1 MTSAMLSRLANAA
14 HPANSTTYIGGSQ
27 QQQQQQQFHPLQ
39 QHLANTESEFSP
51 SPTPERMLMEPLPP
65 NTPTGMS
72 IASPNEMEAFELNF

>member
-1 MTSAMLSRLANAA
+1 MLSRLANAA
-14 HPANSTTYIGGSQ
+14 HPANSTTYIGGS
-27 QQQQQQQFHPLQ
+27 QQQQQQFHPLQ

-72 IASPNEMEAFELNF
+72 IASPNEMEAFEFIFEFKF